1 MSIGRIIYY
10 HRRKQNK
17 TQEQLC
23 QGICSVTHLS
33 KIENNVKDANPKTL
47 QLLCERLNISTE
59 EENRKSD
66 QVSRLLETFFDSMER
81 LQKDSAQQL
90 YKVLE
95 KQKDYIQCTEMIYLY
110 ELYRLRYMLMT
121 NELGEFE
128 KTAQQMRKYQSKFS
142 PFELF
147 LWDFLQGV
155 YHGQRQQFTQALAI
169 HSRNEQKAELYHT
182 KVTDYYYYLSAVHGH
197 LYHYSLSIHYA
208 YKALRVYQN
217 SNNLLRIVY
226 VKMILAVNF
235 IFIGEYEKSYEML
248 QLILRDAE
256 QLKDREIRSL
266 AYHNLG
272 FLYFRR
278 EKMKESLDNY
288 AVALKIKEP
297 YSSSYYVTVACIAE
311 TLISDHQHEKA
322 AALLKKELNRFQD
335 EKSPQ
340 FIELKILYLEAL
352 GNQKA
357 LINYLTKDGLAVLQ
371 KYSSFTR
378 GFKYLEMISS
388 FYEEQKDYEKAN
400 HFLRLSTKHMK
411 NLLFNIGSPIEPEKE
426 LVKV

>member
-128 KTAQQMRKYQSKFS
+128 KQLSK
-142 PFELF
+142 
-147 LWDFLQGV
+147 
-155 YHGQRQQFTQALAI
+155 
-169 HSRNEQKAELYHT
+169 
-182 KVTDYYYYLSAVHGH
+182 
-197 LYHYSLSIHYA
+197 
-208 YKALRVYQN
+208 
-217 SNNLLRIVY
+217 
-226 VKMILAVNF
+226 
-235 IFIGEYEKSYEML
+235 
-248 QLILRDAE
+248 
-256 QLKDREIRSL
+256 
-266 AYHNLG
+266 
-272 FLYFRR
+272 
-278 EKMKESLDNY
+278 
-288 AVALKIKEP
+288 
-297 YSSSYYVTVACIAE
+297 
-311 TLISDHQHEKA
+311 
-322 AALLKKELNRFQD
+322 
-335 EKSPQ
+335 
-340 FIELKILYLEAL
+340 
-352 GNQKA
+352 
-357 LINYLTKDGLAVLQ
+357 
-371 KYSSFTR
+371 
-378 GFKYLEMISS
+378 
-388 FYEEQKDYEKAN
+388 
-400 HFLRLSTKHMK
+400 
-411 NLLFNIGSPIEPEKE
+411 
-426 LVKV
+426 